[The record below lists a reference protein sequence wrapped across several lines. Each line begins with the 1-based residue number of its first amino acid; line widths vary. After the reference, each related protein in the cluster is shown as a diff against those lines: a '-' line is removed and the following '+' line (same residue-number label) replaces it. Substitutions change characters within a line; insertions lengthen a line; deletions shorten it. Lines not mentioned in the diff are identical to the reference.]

1 MKKKTA
7 AAAAASALVVAA
19 FTGCTAQQ
27 TATPEY
33 DSPVLTWHDADSDGK
48 QDTLITTSHGCAT
61 DASFYDVHGGF
72 TGYRVEAGS
81 QCMTDTEIT
90 ETLVSFINENGG
102 I

>member
-7 AAAAASALVVAA
+7 AAAAALVVAA

-33 DSPVLTWHDADSDGK
+33 DSPVLTWYDVDNDGTR
-48 QDTLITTSHGCAT
+48 DTLVTTSHGCAT
-61 DASFYDVHGGF
+61 DAGFYDIHGGF

-81 QCMTDTEIT
+81 DCMTTSEIT

>member
-7 AAAAASALVVAA
+7 AAAAAALAVAA
-19 FTGCTAQQ
+19 FTGCAAQQ
-27 TATPEY
+27 TTAPAY

-81 QCMTDTEIT
+81 ECMSASEIT